1 MTQLDGEYVRYGY
14 NLLDNVTSLTT
25 RAGTTTYGY
34 DRLNRLDTVK
44 DGNRLLADYDYNA
57 SRDLFQ
63 NSKTF

>member
-1 MTQLDGEYVRYGY
+1 MRYRISEMIQPDSEFVRYGC
-14 NLLDNVTSLTT
+14 
-25 RAGTTTYGY
+25 

-44 DGNRLLADYDYNA
+44 DGNPLLADYDYNA